1 MSAYLA
7 YNGQISIRE
16 KQLNLL
22 NERIIM
28 ARSMTAFARQELVKD
43 WGTLTLELRSVN
55 HRYLD
60 VSLRLPDDFRNLEPK
75 IREKISAKL
84 ARGKVDVGLRFSRTE
99 TSSGDILI
107 DKELVQQISD
117 ASREID
123 HILYNPEA
131 VSSLDILRW
140 PGVIKTP
147 ELDSAELT
155 SALFELLDASLND
168 MLQGRAREGEKLAD
182 LISQRCQS
190 ISDVIV
196 DVKKRLPE
204 IMQIWREKLLT
215 RIQEASV
222 EVDENRLEQELVIL
236 AHKTDVDEELDRLTT
251 HVGEVERVL
260 KDEKPI
266 GRRLDFLMQ
275 ELNREAN
282 TLGSKSIDTETTKAS
297 VDLKVLIEQMREQIQ
312 NIE

>member
-1 MSAYLA
+1 
-7 YNGQISIRE
+7 
-16 KQLNLL
+16 
-22 NERIIM
+22 M

-60 VSLRLPDDFRNLEPK
+60 VSMRMPEDFRNLEPK

-84 ARGKVDVGLRFSRTE
+84 ARGKVDVALKFSRTE
-99 TSSGDILI
+99 AAAGDMLI
-107 DKELVQQISD
+107 DMDLIQQISN

-123 HILYNPEA
+123 HILYNPA
-131 VSSLDILRW
+131 QVSSLELLRW

-147 ELDSAELT
+147 ELDSDELGG
-155 SALFELLDASLND
+155 ALFELLDVTLND
-168 MLQGRAREGEKLAD
+168 MLEGREREGEKLAD
-182 LISQRCQS
+182 LIQQRCQS
-190 ISDVIV
+190 ISEVIV
-196 DVKKRLPE
+196 KVKKRLPE
-204 IMQIWREKLLT
+204 IMKIWREKLLT
-215 RIQEASV
+215 RIQDASV
-222 EVDENRLEQELVIL
+222 DVDESRLEQELVIL
-236 AHKTDVDEELDRLTT
+236 AQKTDVDEELDRLTT
-251 HVGEVERVL
+251 HVAEVERVL
-260 KDEKPI
+260 KDKKPI

-297 VDLKVLIEQMREQIQ
+297 VDLKVFIEQMREQIQ

>member
-1 MSAYLA
+1 MS
-7 YNGQISIRE
+7 
-16 KQLNLL
+16 
-22 NERIIM
+22 M
-28 ARSMTAFARQELVKD
+28 ARSMTAFARQELTKN

-60 VSLRLPDDFRNLEPK
+60 VSLRVPEDFRNLEAK
-75 IREKISAKL
+75 IREKIASKL
-84 ARGKVDVGLRFSRTE
+84 TRGKIDVGLRFSRIESKGGEITIDQDLVKQV
-99 TSSGDILI
+99 SS
-107 DKELVQQISD
+107 
-117 ASREID
+117 ACREID

-131 VSSLDILRW
+131 ISSLDVLRW

-147 ELDSAELT
+147 ELDVAELST
-155 SALFELLDASLND
+155 TLFELLDSTLKD
-168 MLQGRAREGEKLAD
+168 LLEGRTREGDKLAE
-182 LISQRCQS
+182 LIKLRCQS
-190 ISDVIV
+190 ILKVIE

-204 IMQIWREKLLT
+204 IMQIWREKLVK
-215 RIQEASV
+215 RMQDASV
-222 EVDENRLEQELVIL
+222 EIDENRLEQELVII
-236 AHKTDVDEELDRLTT
+236 AQKTDVDEELDRLVT
-251 HVGEVERVL
+251 HITEVERVL
-260 KDEKPI
+260 KDQKPI

>member
-1 MSAYLA
+1 
-7 YNGQISIRE
+7 
-16 KQLNLL
+16 
-22 NERIIM
+22 M
-28 ARSMTAFARQELVKD
+28 AHSMTAFARHELTKN

-60 VSLRLPDDFRNLEPK
+60 VSMRVPEDFRNLEPK
-75 IREKISAKL
+75 IREKVAAKL
-84 ARGKVDVGLRFSRTE
+84 ARGKVDVGLRFSRIE
-99 TSSGDILI
+99 SSEGDIKI
-107 DKELVQQISD
+107 DKELVTQISS
-117 ASREID
+117 ACREID

-147 ELDSAELT
+147 ELDTTELT
-155 SALFELLDASLND
+155 AALFELLDSTLND
-168 MLQGRAREGEKLAD
+168 LLEGRAREGEKLAV
-182 LISQRCQS
+182 LIQQRCES
-190 ISDVIV
+190 ILTVV
-196 DVKKRLPE
+196 KEVKKRLPE
-204 IMQIWREKLLT
+204 IMQIWREKLVK
-215 RIQEASV
+215 RMQDASV
-222 EVDENRLEQELVIL
+222 EVDESRVEQELVVL
-236 AHKTDVDEELDRLTT
+236 AQKTDVDEELDRLVT
-251 HVGEVERVL
+251 HVSEVARVL
-260 KDEKPI
+260 KDKKPI

>member
-1 MSAYLA
+1 
-7 YNGQISIRE
+7 
-16 KQLNLL
+16 
-22 NERIIM
+22 M
-28 ARSMTAFARQELVKD
+28 AFSMTAFARQELIKE
-43 WGTLTLELRSVN
+43 WGALTLELRSVN

-60 VSLRLPDDFRNLEPK
+60 ISLRMPEDFRNLESK

-84 ARGKVDVGLRFSRTE
+84 ARGKVDVSLRFSRTE
-99 TSSGDILI
+99 STGGEIII
-107 DKELVQQISD
+107 DKELVQQIVN
-117 ASREID
+117 AGREID
-123 HILYNPEA
+123 HILYNPQA
-131 VSSLDILRW
+131 VSSLEVLRW

-147 ELDSAELT
+147 ELDSVELT
-155 SALFELLDASLND
+155 NALLELIDITLND
-168 MLQGRAREGEKLAD
+168 LLEGRVREGDKLVA
-182 LISQRCQS
+182 LIQQRCQS
-190 ISDVIV
+190 ISDVIAK
-196 DVKKRLPE
+196 VKIRLPE

-222 EVDENRLEQELVIL
+222 EVDENRLEQELVII
-236 AHKTDVDEELDRLTT
+236 AQKTDVDEELDRLTT
-251 HVGEVERVL
+251 HIVEVERVL
-260 KDEKPI
+260 KDKKPI

>member
-1 MSAYLA
+1 
-7 YNGQISIRE
+7 
-16 KQLNLL
+16 
-22 NERIIM
+22 M

-43 WGTLTLELRSVN
+43 WGSLTLELRSVN

-60 VSLRLPDDFRNLEPK
+60 ISLRMPEDFRNLEPK

-84 ARGKVDVGLRFSRTE
+84 ARGKVEVGLRFARTE
-99 TSSGDILI
+99 TSSGEIIL
-107 DKELVQQISD
+107 DKELIQQISS

-147 ELDSAELT
+147 ELDSSELT
-155 SALFELLDASLND
+155 SALFELLELTLND
-168 MLQGRAREGEKLAD
+168 MLEGRVREGDKLVE
-182 LISQRCQS
+182 LIQQRCQS
-190 ISDVIV
+190 MSDVIAT
-196 DVKKRLPE
+196 VKKRLPE

-215 RIQEASV
+215 RIKDASV
-222 EVDENRLEQELVIL
+222 ELDENRLEQELVII
-236 AHKTDVDEELDRLTT
+236 AQKTDVDEELDRLVT
-251 HVGEVERVL
+251 HITEVERVL
-260 KDEKPI
+260 KGEKPI

>member
-1 MSAYLA
+1 
-7 YNGQISIRE
+7 
-16 KQLNLL
+16 
-22 NERIIM
+22 M

-60 VSLRLPDDFRNLEPK
+60 VSLRLPEDFRSLETK
-75 IREKISAKL
+75 IREKISVKL
-84 ARGKVDVGLRFSRTE
+84 ARGKVDVGLRFSRNE
-99 TSSGDILI
+99 ASNGDIII
-107 DKELVQQISD
+107 DKILIEQISN

-147 ELDSAELT
+147 ELDSTELNA
-155 SALFELLDASLND
+155 ALFELLEMTLNE
-168 MLQGRAREGEKLAD
+168 MLEGRAREGEKLAE
-182 LISQRCQS
+182 LIQQRCQS
-190 ISDVIV
+190 ISEVIEK
-196 DVKKRLPE
+196 VKKRLPE
-204 IMQIWREKLLT
+204 IMHIWREKLVK
-215 RIQEASV
+215 RIEDASV
-222 EVDENRLEQELVIL
+222 EIDESRLEQELVII
-236 AHKTDVDEELDRLTT
+236 AQKTDVDEELDRLIT
-251 HVGEVERVL
+251 HIAEVERVL
-260 KDEKPI
+260 KDLKPI

>member
-1 MSAYLA
+1 
-7 YNGQISIRE
+7 
-16 KQLNLL
+16 
-22 NERIIM
+22 M
-28 ARSMTAFARQELVKD
+28 ARSMTAFARQELAKD

-60 VSLRLPDDFRNLEPK
+60 VSLRLPEDFRNLESK

-84 ARGKVDVGLRFSRTE
+84 ARGKVDVGLRFLRTE
-99 TSSGDILI
+99 TSSGEIII
-107 DKELVQQISD
+107 DKELVQQIAN

-131 VSSLDILRW
+131 VYSLDLLRW

-155 SALFELLDASLND
+155 TALFELLDVTLD
-168 MLQGRAREGEKLAD
+168 ELLEGREREGEKLAG
-182 LISQRCQS
+182 LIQQRCQS

-196 DVKKRLPE
+196 EVKKRLPE
-204 IMQIWREKLLT
+204 IMQIWREKLLK
-215 RIQEASV
+215 RIQDASV
-222 EVDENRLEQELVIL
+222 EVDENRLEQELVII
-236 AHKTDVDEELDRLTT
+236 AQKTDVDEELDRLAT
-251 HVGEVERVL
+251 HVTEVERVL
-260 KDEKPI
+260 KEQKPI

>member
-1 MSAYLA
+1 
-7 YNGQISIRE
+7 
-16 KQLNLL
+16 
-22 NERIIM
+22 M

-60 VSLRLPDDFRNLEPK
+60 VSLRMPEDFRNLEPK
-75 IREKISAKL
+75 IREKVSAKL
-84 ARGKVDVGLRFSRTE
+84 ARGKIDVGLRFSRTE
-99 TSSGDILI
+99 TSSGDIVI
-107 DKELVQQISD
+107 DKELVQQIAN

-123 HILYNPEA
+123 HILYNPNA
-131 VSSLDILRW
+131 VASLDVLRW

-155 SALFELLDASLND
+155 TALFELLEVTLDEL
-168 MLQGRAREGEKLAD
+168 LEGRAREGEKLAE
-182 LISQRCQS
+182 LIQQRCQS

-196 DVKKRLPE
+196 EVKKRLPE
-204 IMQIWREKLLT
+204 IMQIWREKLLK
-215 RIQEASV
+215 RIQDASV
-222 EVDENRLEQELVIL
+222 EVDENRLEQELAII
-236 AHKTDVDEELDRLTT
+236 AQKTDVDEELDRLVT
-251 HVGEVERVL
+251 HVTEVERVL
-260 KDEKPI
+260 KDQKPI

>member
-1 MSAYLA
+1 
-7 YNGQISIRE
+7 
-16 KQLNLL
+16 
-22 NERIIM
+22 M

-60 VSLRLPDDFRNLEPK
+60 VSLRMPEEFRSHESK

-99 TSSGDILI
+99 TSSGEIVI
-107 DKELVQQISD
+107 DKELVQQISN
-117 ASREID
+117 ASREVD
-123 HILYNPEA
+123 HILYNPA
-131 VSSLDILRW
+131 SVSSLDILRW
-140 PGVIKTP
+140 PGVIKAS
-147 ELDSAELT
+147 ELDSNELT
-155 SALFELLDASLND
+155 TALLELVDETLKD
-168 MLQGRAREGEKLAD
+168 MLEGREREGEKLAE
-182 LISQRCQS
+182 LILQRCQS
-190 ISDVIV
+190 ISEVIV
-196 DVKKRLPE
+196 NVKKCLPE

-215 RIQEASV
+215 RIQDASV
-222 EVDENRLEQELVIL
+222 EVDENRLEQELVMI
-236 AHKTDVDEELDRLTT
+236 AQKTDVDEELDRLTT
-251 HVGEVERVL
+251 HVVEVERVL
-260 KDEKPI
+260 KDKKPI

-297 VDLKVLIEQMREQIQ
+297 VDLKVLFEQMREQIQ

>member
-1 MSAYLA
+1 
-7 YNGQISIRE
+7 
-16 KQLNLL
+16 
-22 NERIIM
+22 M
-28 ARSMTAFARQELVKD
+28 ARSMTAFARQERVKD

-60 VSLRLPDDFRNLEPK
+60 VSIRMPEDFRSQESK
-75 IREKISAKL
+75 IREKISAGL

-99 TSSGDILI
+99 SSSGEITI
-107 DKELVQQISD
+107 DKELVQQIAD
-117 ASREID
+117 ASREVD
-123 HILYNPEA
+123 HILYNPA
-131 VSSLDILRW
+131 SVSSLDILRW
-140 PGVIKTP
+140 PGVIKAS
-147 ELDSAELT
+147 ELDSNELT
-155 SALFELLDASLND
+155 IALLELVDETLKDL
-168 MLQGRAREGEKLAD
+168 LEGREREGEKLAE

-190 ISDVIV
+190 ISEVIAT
-196 DVKKRLPE
+196 VKKRLPE

-215 RIQEASV
+215 RIQDASV
-222 EVDENRLEQELVIL
+222 EIDENRLEQELVMI
-236 AHKTDVDEELDRLTT
+236 AQKTDVDEELDRLTT
-251 HVGEVERVL
+251 HVTEVKRVL
-260 KDEKPI
+260 KDKKPI

>member
-1 MSAYLA
+1 
-7 YNGQISIRE
+7 
-16 KQLNLL
+16 
-22 NERIIM
+22 M
-28 ARSMTAFARQELVKD
+28 ARSITAFARQELVKD

-84 ARGKVDVGLRFSRTE
+84 ARGKVEVGLRFSRTE

-123 HILYNPEA
+123 HILYNAEA

-168 MLQGRAREGEKLAD
+168 LLEGRAREGERLAD

-190 ISDVIV
+190 ISEVIV

-251 HVGEVERVL
+251 HVAEVERVL

>member
-1 MSAYLA
+1 
-7 YNGQISIRE
+7 
-16 KQLNLL
+16 
-22 NERIIM
+22 M

-60 VSLRLPDDFRNLEPK
+60 VSMRMPEDFRNLEPK

-84 ARGKVDVGLRFSRTE
+84 ARGKVDVGLKFSRTE
-99 TSSGDILI
+99 AAAGDMLI
-107 DKELVQQISD
+107 DMDLIQQISN

-123 HILYNPEA
+123 HILYNPA
-131 VSSLDILRW
+131 QVSSLELLRW

-147 ELDSAELT
+147 ELDSDELGG
-155 SALFELLDASLND
+155 ALFELLDVTLND
-168 MLQGRAREGEKLAD
+168 MLEGREREGEKLAD
-182 LISQRCQS
+182 LIQQRCQS
-190 ISDVIV
+190 ISEVIV
-196 DVKKRLPE
+196 KVKKRLPE
-204 IMQIWREKLLT
+204 IMKIWREKLLT
-215 RIQEASV
+215 RIQDASV
-222 EVDENRLEQELVIL
+222 EVDESRLQQELVIL
-236 AHKTDVDEELDRLTT
+236 AQKTDVDEELDRLTT
-251 HVGEVERVL
+251 HVTEVERVL
-260 KDEKPI
+260 KDKKPI

-297 VDLKVLIEQMREQIQ
+297 VDLKVFIEQMREQIQ

>member
-1 MSAYLA
+1 
-7 YNGQISIRE
+7 
-16 KQLNLL
+16 
-22 NERIIM
+22 M

-60 VSLRLPDDFRNLEPK
+60 VSMRMPEDFRNLEPK

-84 ARGKVDVGLRFSRTE
+84 ARGKVDVGLKFSRTE
-99 TSSGDILI
+99 AAAGDMLI
-107 DKELVQQISD
+107 DIDLIQHISN

-123 HILYNPEA
+123 HILYNPA
-131 VSSLDILRW
+131 QVSSLELLRW

-147 ELDSAELT
+147 ELDSDEL
-155 SALFELLDASLND
+155 SGALFELLDVTLND
-168 MLQGRAREGEKLAD
+168 MLEGREREGDKLAD
-182 LISQRCQS
+182 LIQQRCQS
-190 ISDVIV
+190 ISEVIV
-196 DVKKRLPE
+196 NVKKRLPE
-204 IMQIWREKLLT
+204 IMKIWREKLLT
-215 RIQEASV
+215 RIQNASV
-222 EVDENRLEQELVIL
+222 EVDESRLEQELVIL
-236 AHKTDVDEELDRLTT
+236 AQKTDVDEELDRLST
-251 HVGEVERVL
+251 HVTEVERVL
-260 KDEKPI
+260 KDKKPI

-297 VDLKVLIEQMREQIQ
+297 VDLKVFIEQMREQIQ

>member
-1 MSAYLA
+1 
-7 YNGQISIRE
+7 
-16 KQLNLL
+16 
-22 NERIIM
+22 M
-28 ARSMTAFARQELVKD
+28 ARSMTAFARQELVKN

-60 VSLRLPDDFRNLEPK
+60 VSLRMPEDFRNLEPK
-75 IREKISAKL
+75 IREKISARL
-84 ARGKVDVGLRFSRTE
+84 GRGKVEVGLRFARTE
-99 TSSGDILI
+99 AQGGEIIL
-107 DKELVQQISD
+107 DKELIQQLSN

-140 PGVIKTP
+140 PGVVKTP
-147 ELDSAELT
+147 ELDSSELT
-155 SALFELLDASLND
+155 GAFFELLDLTLDD
-168 MLQGRAREGEKLAD
+168 MLEGRAREGEKLAD
-182 LISQRCQS
+182 LIQQRCQS
-190 ISDVIV
+190 MLDVIAG
-196 DVKKRLPE
+196 VKKRLPE
-204 IMQIWREKLLT
+204 IMQCWREKLLS

-236 AHKTDVDEELDRLTT
+236 AQKTDVDEELDRLVT
-251 HVGEVERVL
+251 HVTEVQRVL
-260 KDEKPI
+260 KDEKPV

-282 TLGSKSIDTETTKAS
+282 TLGSKSIDSETTKAS
-297 VDLKVLIEQMREQIQ
+297 VDLKVFIEQMREQIQ

>member
-1 MSAYLA
+1 
-7 YNGQISIRE
+7 
-16 KQLNLL
+16 
-22 NERIIM
+22 M
-28 ARSMTAFARQELVKD
+28 AHSMTAFARQELVKD
-43 WGTLTLELRSVN
+43 WGSMTLELRSVN

-60 VSLRLPDDFRNLEPK
+60 VSLRMPEDFRNLESK
-75 IREKISAKL
+75 VRDKISAKL
-84 ARGKVDVGLRFSRTE
+84 ARGKVDVGLRFSRNE
-99 TSSGDILI
+99 ASNGDILI
-107 DKELVQQISD
+107 DKALVTQIAN
-117 ASREID
+117 ASREVD

-140 PGVIKTP
+140 PGVIQTP
-147 ELDSAELT
+147 ELDSSELST
-155 SALFELLDASLND
+155 ALFELLDVTLND
-168 MLQGRAREGEKLAD
+168 MLEGRKREGEKLAE

-190 ISDVIV
+190 ISDVVV

-204 IMQIWREKLLT
+204 IMQAWHKKLEK
-215 RIQEASV
+215 RIQDAGV
-222 EVDENRLEQELVIL
+222 EVDENRLEQELVII
-236 AHKTDVDEELDRLTT
+236 AHKTDVDEELDRLVT
-251 HVGEVERVL
+251 HVAEVERVL
-260 KDEKPI
+260 KDHNPI